1 MNNKTYDSFYIWG
14 LKSRLHGCCHNPAF
28 KGGVNKKSVEWA
40 SALIC
45 LSQMKK
51 PLFEIIS
58 NYLLFDKI
66 YVGLKK
72 NSSLSVRKH
81 IPNFITCLNL
91 ACGCVAIAFAF
102 GSLYIAAYLIAAAAI
117 FDFLDGMFAR
127 WLHVKSE
134 IGKQLDSLS
143 DIVSFGMAPAFIIG
157 LMILNSA
164 KESIESSNFFYIYQA
179 LPFTAVLI
187 PIFSA
192 LRLAKFNIDESQSDS
207 FRGLPTPASGLFLAS
222 LPFLAGLFPELI
234 NPWIL
239 IGVIIVFCFLLV
251 SPLRMFALKF
261 KTFAWKENMLRYFF
275 LGISLLLLIFLQ
287 YTAVPLIIIFY
298 ILLSIINK

>member
-1 MNNKTYDSFYIWG
+1 M
-14 LKSRLHGCCHNPAF
+14 
-28 KGGVNKKSVEWA
+28 
-40 SALIC
+40 
-45 LSQMKK
+45 
-51 PLFEIIS
+51 
-58 NYLLFDKI
+58 
-66 YVGLKK
+66 KK
-72 NSSLSVRKH
+72 NSRLSIRKH
-81 IPNFITCLNL
+81 VPNFITCLNL

-102 GSLYIAAYLIAAAAI
+102 GSLYIAAYFIAAAAI

-127 WLHVKSE
+127 WLNVKSE

-143 DIVSFGMAPAFIIG
+143 DIVSFGVAPAFIIG
-157 LMILNSA
+157 LMILSSV
-164 KESIESSNFFYIYQA
+164 KEGIESSNFYYIYQT
-179 LPFTAVLI
+179 LPFIAVLI

-192 LRLAKFNIDESQSDS
+192 LRLARFNIDESQSHS
-207 FRGLPTPASGLFLAS
+207 FRGLPTPANGLFLAS
-222 LPFLAGLFPELI
+222 FPFLVDLFPELM

-239 IGVIIVFCFLLV
+239 IGVIIIFSFLLV

-261 KTFAWKENMLRYFF
+261 KNFSWKENMLRYFF